1 MNKKYV
7 YAALAFM
14 IIGSLILSGCA
25 KGTKHKLNS
34 PHKLTITTTLYPLEY
49 FTERIGGK
57 HVSVSNVVPPGT
69 DAHSFEPSTKDMIK
83 ISDSDAFIY
92 NGTGIEG
99 FADKVNETVKK
110 EGVKTV
116 KAAEGLTLEKTEH
129 HDEVHDE
136 HGDKDPHIWLDPVY
150 SIQMA
155 KNIEKALIDLN
166 PKAKSDFQ
174 KNYRS
179 LRKDLKR
186 LDESFH
192 LTVNESPNKEIIV
205 SHAAYGYWE
214 HRYGLKQIPV
224 SGLST
229 SQEPSQKQL
238 RALIKHAKAKHIRY
252 VLLENSASDKVA
264 RVVEKETGAKTLK
277 LRNLE
282 TLSPKDAE
290 ADEDYLSLM
299 QKNVQVIKQALQ

>member
-1 MNKKYV
+1 MKRH
-7 YAALAFM
+7 YAALTFM
-14 IIGSLILSGCA
+14 IIGSMILSGCA
-25 KGTKHKLNS
+25 NGTKHKLNS

-49 FTERIGGK
+49 FTKRIGGK
-57 HVSVSNVVPPGT
+57 HVSVSNVIPPGT

-99 FADKVNETVKK
+99 FADKVNETVKN
-110 EGVKTV
+110 EGVESI
-116 KAAEGLTLEKTEH
+116 KAANGLTLEKVEH
-129 HDEVHDE
+129 RDEDPDE

-155 KNIEKALIDLN
+155 KNIEQALIKLN
-166 PKAKSDFQ
+166 PKAKADFT
-174 KNYRS
+174 KNYLS
-179 LRKDLKR
+179 LKKDLEK
-186 LDESFH
+186 LDTSFNQ
-192 LTVNESPNKEIIV
+192 TIKKSPHKEIIV

-229 SQEPSQKQL
+229 SQEPSQRQL
-238 RALIKHAKAKHIRY
+238 QDLVKHVKAKHIHY
-252 VLLENSASDKVA
+252 VLLENSASDKLA
-264 RVVEKETGAKTLK
+264 RVVEHETGTKTLK

-282 TLSPKDAE
+282 TLIPKDAE
-290 ADEDYLSLM
+290 ANEDYLSLM
-299 QKNVQVIKQALQ
+299 QKNVQVLKQALR